1 MPQAPGNDAATSAR
15 RPCQVSPCQVSLCQV
30 SCARPL
36 MPGPCASGNLLS
48 PGWHRA
54 PSCCPPPLPPE
65 RGSWL
70 RTLAPPLAPT
80 LALSLAR
87 DRPNLAPTSAP
98 GGARPRPLTRC
109 SPHSSVLRGQIAA
122 HSYLFIV
129 PCLSAQVTGTRPFVP
144 CLFPSTWRVM
154 ALAKRL
160 PEGREANGSEG
171 RAPSARLFQVALS
184 GPVTA

>member
-15 RPCQVSPCQVSLCQV
+15 RPCQVSLCQVSLCQV

-54 PSCCPPPLPPE
+54 PPCCPPPLPPE

-70 RTLAPPLAPT
+70 RTLAPPLAQDPGSGPWLGT
-80 LALSLAR
+80 
-87 DRPNLAPTSAP
+87 APTSAP
-98 GGARPRPLTRC
+98 GGARPRPLTGC
-109 SPHSSVLRGQIAA
+109 SPHSSVLGGQVAA

-154 ALAKRL
+154 ALGKRL
-160 PEGREANGSEG
+160 LEGREANGSEG
-171 RAPSARLFQVALS
+171 GGPSAGLFQVELS